1 MKVIEVGRCPG
12 LLYTGDSG
20 AHVHC
25 TIPWPHTGPHG
36 YYVPMDGDGADG
48 YSWDNDTDGEFGAL
62 AYRPDSEKSTELAN
76 PVPRSLPIRPVIIV
90 EIKRETRLIELFAV
104 DAVYELLGRY
114 GRVVEWGVPGSR
126 LYMFGSYYGYDFD
139 EVLAWLR
146 GFVNPQFPDDFGAE
160 VTE

>member
-1 MKVIEVGRCPG
+1 MKRCPG

-25 TIPWPHTGPHG
+25 TLPWGHLGHHG
-36 YYVPMDGDGADG
+36 YYVPGDGDVSDG
-48 YSWDNDTDGEFGAL
+48 YSWDNDAL
-62 AYRPDSEKSTELAN
+62 YADSDSQASQDEPKIELVN
-76 PVPRSLPIRPVIIV
+76 PVPRPLPIRPVIIV

-126 LYMFGSYYGYDFD
+126 LYAFGSHFGYDFD
-139 EVLAWLR
+139 EVLTWLR
-146 GFVNPQFPDDFGAE
+146 GFVNPQFPDDFGKE

>member
-1 MKVIEVGRCPG
+1 MKRCPG

-36 YYVPMDGDGADG
+36 YYVLVDGDGADG

-62 AYRPDSEKSTELAN
+62 TYRPDSEKSAELAN
-76 PVPRSLPIRPVIIV
+76 PVPRPLPHRPVIIV
-90 EIKRETRLIELFAV
+90 EIKREIRFIKLFATSEV
-104 DAVYELLGRY
+104 WNELRTY
-114 GRVVEWGVPGSR
+114 GQVSEWGPIDSQFYAFLIYR
-126 LYMFGSYYGYDFD
+126 TYDFD
-139 EVLAWLR
+139 EVLTWLR
-146 GFVNPQFPDDFGAE
+146 GFVNPQFPDDFGQE